1 MRPSD
6 WPQVRAIYLE
16 GIATAQAT
24 FEVSAP
30 ETWDEWVGS
39 KLPVGRTVACDS
51 ADESD
56 LLGWTT
62 LSPVS
67 ARSAYAGVAEVTI
80 YVAARVRGLG
90 IGRLLLERLIADAEA
105 AGLWTLQ
112 GSIFPENVGSRALHL
127 AAGFREVGRR
137 EKIAKLHG
145 IWRDTLLLERRS
157 QRPELNG

>member
-1 MRPSD
+1 MVPED

-16 GIATAQAT
+16 GITTEQAT
-24 FEVSAP
+24 FETTAP
-30 ETWDEWVGS
+30 ERWEQWLS
-39 KLPVGRTVACDS
+39 NRLLVGRTVACDKS
-51 ADESD
+51 DETE

-67 ARSAYAGVAEVTI
+67 ARPVYAGVAEVTI

-90 IGRLLLERLIADAEA
+90 IGRALLERLITDAEG

-112 GSIFPENVGSRALHL
+112 GSIFPENVGSKALHL

-137 EKIAKLHG
+137 VKIAKQG
-145 IWRDTLLLERRS
+145 NEWRDTLLLERRS
-157 QRPELNG
+157 KLPALND